1 MTTVKSSIPNAPQAA
16 DVPYRGSTVPSKTD
30 IQAAVDAAYALAGTV
45 FTGDSGSGGVK
56 GLVPAPAAGDAAA
69 NKYLKAG
76 GSWTALAAGDISS
89 GTLGVARGGT
99 GTGTAFTAGS
109 IVFAGASGVYT
120 QDNANFFFD
129 DTNNQLLLGRGTASL
144 PAFGFVGDAD
154 TGAYSPSANT
164 YAITTGGTRR
174 INVSSGGSVSIGV
187 IIGTNSPLEVAGNV
201 YTRLDQ
207 NSQTTFYV
215 VNGDTGGSAT
225 ARMRLTSGTGSDFI
239 FDASHANGGT
249 FAAEIVGDMYI
260 GTNAVK
266 STNLTTQGIV
276 RLKVDSS
283 GNAGIGMTPV
293 NKLDVTGSF
302 GIGAPVTKTADFS
315 LAATENDI
323 ICNKAGTLTITLPA
337 ASSWTGRR
345 VTVRTITANTVVS
358 ASSNVVPAAGGAAGT
373 AILAATAGKSA
384 LLISDGTNW
393 QIQLPN

>member
-16 DVPYRGSTVPSKTD
+16 DVPYRGSTVPSRTD

-45 FTGDSGSGGVK
+45 FTGDSGSGGIK
-56 GLVPAPAAGDAAA
+56 GLVPAPASGDAAA
-69 NKYLKAG
+69 NKYLKASG
-76 GSWTALAAGDISS
+76 AWTALAASDIAS

-109 IVFAGASGVYT
+109 VVFAGASGVYS

-144 PAFGFVGDAD
+144 PAFSYVGDAD
-154 TGAYSPSANT
+154 TGEWSPAANT
-164 YAITTGGTRR
+164 WAVSTGGTERMR
-174 INVSSGGSVSIGV
+174 IN
-187 IIGTNSPLEVAGNV
+187 
-201 YTRLDQ
+201 
-207 NSQTTFYV
+207 
-215 VNGDTGGSAT
+215 
-225 ARMRLTSGTGSDFI
+225 
-239 FDASHANGGT
+239 
-249 FAAEIVGDMYI
+249 
-260 GTNAVK
+260 
-266 STNLTTQGIV
+266 
-276 RLKVDSS
+276 SS
-283 GNAGIGMTPV
+283 GNVGIGTTAPSTKLAVSGGVLISGDPAYANQSPGAGSGLSTQLDVWTASGNATRIGLAQAGVNNASIAIPAGVGGMALEVGAVERMRIDTSGNVGIGLTPV
-293 NKLDVTGSF
+293 NKLDVTGSIGF
-302 GIGAPVTKTADFS
+302 GAPVTKTADFS

-373 AILAATAGKSA
+373 AILAATAGKSC